1 MSRDALLTV
10 LRVGPGASLQD
21 RGRPGQMHLGVPPGG
36 PWDLDNFAAT
46 LAAAGGPD
54 DAALLE
60 LPLHGTTFA
69 VHTDLTVVLNGTRL
83 RLAAG
88 ARWTVPAA
96 PWAVQY
102 VAVSGGFDAP
112 VVLGG
117 RGLLPVAGLGG
128 ALGRFLRPGDT
139 LYANDPD
146 AARALPPDA
155 TAPCSPPPPPPVT
168 EVAVWPVADET
179 PPAAWAALRA
189 GTYTVAALL
198 DRTGTRLVGP
208 ALPVEARAGTRASMP
223 VVRGAVQVTSD
234 GGAIVLGPDHP
245 TTGGY
250 PVVAVLTRAGQRAFA
265 RLRPGHALR
274 FVSATADA
282 ARPGG

>member
-10 LRVGPGASLQD
+10 LRAGPGASLQD
-21 RGRPGQMHLGVPPGG
+21 RGRPGHMHLGVPPGG
-36 PWDLDNFAAT
+36 PWDPDTFAAT
-46 LAAAGGPD
+46 LSAAGGPD

-60 LPLHGTTFA
+60 LPLHGAAFA

-88 ARWTVPAA
+88 DRWTVPAA

-102 VAVSGGFDAP
+102 VGVQGGFEAP

-128 ALGRFLRPGDT
+128 ALGRFLRPGDA
-139 LYANDPD
+139 LYARDPD

-155 TAPCSPPPPPPVT
+155 TQRRSPAAPPPVT
-168 EVAVWPVADET
+168 EVPAWPVADET
-179 PPAAWAALRA
+179 PPAAWAALRE
-189 GTYTVAALL
+189 GTYTVASLL

-208 ALPVEARAGTRASMP
+208 ALPVEVLAGVRTSMP
-223 VVRGAVQVTSD
+223 VVRGAVQVTAD